1 MEETSSDDSSSND
14 SFLFES
20 DELVESKVF
29 QDEVNIRQNGIK
41 RKDYRRTKKRAKSQD
56 PWLINYWSQNLAEPT
71 VRDPYSRNGLK
82 FRRYFRISFLTF
94 EEIVLHM
101 KARGEREFN

>member
-56 PWLINYWSQNLAEPT
+56 PWLINYWSQNLAAAYHPRLPVHRT
-71 VRDPYSRNGLK
+71 IRSD
-82 FRRYFRISFLTF
+82 FLIESDLPFSNRSKT
-94 EEIVLHM
+94 
-101 KARGEREFN
+101 